1 MRSHTTNMRDSFA
14 QDAVSLQA
22 PCGAARLTASHVY
35 KTYGDGPSA
44 TTVLHDISLDFAGPA
59 FVAILGSS
67 GCGKTTLL
75 NVLGGLDL
83 AFSGD
88 VGIDGCDVRAT
99 SPREADALRG
109 ERVGF
114 VFQDPRLIDYLA
126 VEENVAYPLRFSAVP
141 PSEQRGRA
149 QQALSQVGMGAYAGA
164 HVGELSGGQAQRV
177 AIARAL
183 AKGPGIVLADELT
196 GSLDKKNGRA
206 VMGLLAQLAR
216 THLVVVVTHDEPLA
230 REFATRIVRMDDG
243 RIVGDEP
250 NTPRAARDEPKSKF
264 ETCPDASHYAHAAS
278 GRLASVRRLWP
289 FMRRNLSRHRFRTAV
304 CALAVA
310 LSASCLIASLSLT
323 AGGGSFVER
332 LVLSRTLG
340 HPLIASADVA
350 VSVPTTSDEAT
361 NDVDDPDTLAVE
373 DALGGVLATALS
385 TDRAP
390 SMLMLETQLSAS
402 SQLAGHV
409 LDIQRDSG
417 LELNLYS
424 ADGTPV
430 LENGLSQLTER
441 MDIKHLLGADA
452 AERIDATL
460 GSISMMREL
469 VLDDDGTSEAYRVV
483 AGRMPQEA
491 DEIVLITGADGRL
504 RDYTAYTLGF
514 LDDDT
519 LMERAMSGVRD
530 EESRVAVSC
539 DDVLGTTYRIIPTAA
554 YYACDG
560 EGWKDLRDDP
570 DHIAQAL
577 DGARELTVV
586 GVVCPQAAYASGDE
600 AGAIGYLPGLEDAI
614 AADAESYEI
623 VRDQRERPA
632 VNVFTGESV
641 DAGLPEQVASAAEEC
656 RSSLVTIARDR
667 GFSQAKVAL
676 IEGMSAAQLEALGR
690 AVGVEVLDESDDAG
704 AGDSLQLEA
713 ALSDEQLEGLR
724 TMSDEEFAELID
736 AHAPAYLNA
745 TYEQN
750 MRWLGAISDLPPS
763 GLKIYPRDTDGYR
776 LAQEVV
782 TAFNELQGEG
792 VRAVTCAS
800 DIQQWTNQVAGAIDA
815 VRFALGGVT
824 VAVAALSVALVASVT
839 VIAAMERRDELA
851 ILRAL
856 GASRRDAVVLLV
868 GGNAIVG
875 LFAGLVGGVLAVI
888 VAGALDPIVTQAIG
902 ASGLFAVPAWVVFP
916 AAALGAALAAL
927 SALIPAVLSQK

>member
-1 MRSHTTNMRDSFA
+1 MRSHTTNIRDSFA

-44 TTVLHDISLDFAGPA
+44 TTVLHDISLDLAGPA
-59 FVAILGSS
+59 FVAILGPS

-75 NVLGGLDL
+75 NVLGRLDL

-88 VGIDGCDVRAT
+88 VGIDGCDVRAA

-141 PSEQRGRA
+141 PSEQRARA
-149 QQALSQVGMGAYAGA
+149 QQALSQVGMDTYATA
-164 HVGELSGGQAQRV
+164 RVGELSGGQAQRV

-183 AKGPGIVLADELT
+183 AKGPGIVLADEPT

-206 VMGLLAQLAR
+206 VMELLAQLAR
-216 THLVVVVTHDEPLA
+216 TRLVVVVTHDEPLA

-250 NTPRAARDEPKSKF
+250 NTPRAARESKP
-264 ETCPDASHYAHAAS
+264 ETCPDVSHCAHAAG
-278 GRLASVRRLWP
+278 GRLASIRRLWP

-310 LSASCLIASLSLT
+310 LSASCLIASLSLA

-332 LVLSRTLG
+332 LVLSRTLR

-361 NDVDDPDTLAVE
+361 NAADDSDALAVE
-373 DALGGVLATALS
+373 DVLGDVLATALS

-402 SQLAGHV
+402 SQLTGHV

-424 ADGTPV
+424 ADGAPV

-452 AERIDATL
+452 AERIDAAL

-554 YYACDG
+554 FYAHDG
-560 EGWKDLRDDP
+560 EEWEDLRDDP

-586 GVVCPQAAYASGDE
+586 GVVCPQATYASGDE

-614 AADAESYEI
+614 AADAEGYEI
-623 VRDQRERPA
+623 VRDQREHPA
-632 VNVFTGESV
+632 INVFTGESV
-641 DAGLPEQVASAAEEC
+641 DAGLPKQVASTVEKW
-656 RSSLVTIARDR
+656 RSSLVALARDR

-676 IEGMSAAQLEALGR
+676 IESISAAQLEALGR
-690 AVGVEVLDESDDAG
+690 AVGVEVSAESGDAG
-704 AGDSLQLEA
+704 ADGSRHLEDVLPDEQLDRLR
-713 ALSDEQLEGLR
+713 ALSDK
-724 TMSDEEFAELID
+724 EFTELID
-736 AHAPAYLNA
+736 THAPAYLNA

-750 MRWLGAISDLPPS
+750 MRWLGAVSDLSPA
-763 GLKIYPRDTDGYR
+763 GLRIYPRDTEGYR

-782 TAFNELQGEG
+782 AAFNELQGEG

-800 DIQQWTNQVAGAIDA
+800 DIQQWTDQVAGAIDA
-815 VRFALGGVT
+815 VRVALGGVT
-824 VAVAALSVALVASVT
+824 VAVAVLSVALVASVT

-851 ILRAL
+851 ILCAL

-875 LFAGLVGGVLAVI
+875 LFAGIIGGALAV
-888 VAGALDPIVTQAIG
+888 AASTALDPIVTQTIG
-902 ASGLFAVPAWVVFP
+902 ASGLFTAPPWVVLP
-916 AAALGAALAAL
+916 AGALGAALAAL
-927 SALIPAVLSQK
+927 SALIPALFSQK

>member
-1 MRSHTTNMRDSFA
+1 MRSHTTNIRDSFA

-59 FVAILGSS
+59 FVAILGPS

-83 AFSGD
+83 AFSGN
-88 VGIDGCDVRAT
+88 VGIDGCDVRAA

-109 ERVGF
+109 ERIGF

-141 PSEQRGRA
+141 PSGQRARA
-149 QQALSQVGMGAYAGA
+149 QQALSQVGMGAYATA

-183 AKGPGIVLADELT
+183 AKDPGIVLADEPT

-206 VMGLLAQLAR
+206 VMELLAQLAR
-216 THLVVVVTHDEPLA
+216 TRLVVVVTHDEPLA

-250 NTPRAARDEPKSKF
+250 NTPRATRESKP
-264 ETCPDASHYAHAAS
+264 ETCPDVSHCAHAAG
-278 GRLASVRRLWP
+278 GRLASARRLWP

-310 LSASCLIASLSLT
+310 LSALCLIASLSLA

-340 HPLIASADVA
+340 HPLIASVDVA
-350 VSVPTTSDEAT
+350 VSVSTTSDAAT
-361 NDVDDPDTLAVE
+361 NAADDSDALAVE
-373 DALGGVLATALS
+373 NALGDVLATALS

-390 SMLMLETQLSAS
+390 SLLMLETQLSAS
-402 SQLAGHV
+402 SELAGHV

-424 ADGTPV
+424 ADGAPV

-441 MDIKHLLGADA
+441 MNIKHLLGADT
-452 AERIDATL
+452 AERIDAAL
-460 GSISMMREL
+460 GSVSMMREL

-514 LDDDT
+514 LDDGA
-519 LMERAMSGVRD
+519 LMGQVMSGAWGAGD
-530 EESRVAVSC
+530 RVAVSC
-539 DDVLGTTYRIIPTAA
+539 DVVLGTTYRIIPTAA
-554 YYACDG
+554 YYARDG
-560 EGWKDLRDDP
+560 EEWEDLRDDP

-656 RSSLVTIARDR
+656 QSSLVTIARDR

-676 IEGMSAAQLEALGR
+676 IESLSAAQLEALGR
-690 AVGVEVLDESDDAG
+690 AVGVEALDESDDAG

-713 ALSDEQLEGLR
+713 ALPDEQLERLR
-724 TMSDEEFAELID
+724 AMSDEEFAELID
-736 AHAPAYLNA
+736 AHVPAYLSA

-875 LFAGLVGGVLAVI
+875 LFAGLVGGVLALV
-888 VAGALDPIVTQAIG
+888 VAGALDPVVTQAIG
-902 ASGLFAVPAWVVFP
+902 ASGLFSVPAWVVLP
-916 AAALGAALAAL
+916 AALLGAALAAL
-927 SALIPAVLSQK
+927 SALVPAVLSQK

>member
-1 MRSHTTNMRDSFA
+1 MRSHTTNIRDSFA

-22 PCGAARLTASHVY
+22 LCGAARLTASHVY

-44 TTVLHDISLDFAGPA
+44 TTVLHDISLDFVGPA
-59 FVAILGSS
+59 FVAILGPS

-88 VGIDGCDVRAT
+88 VGIDGCDLHGA
-99 SPREADALRG
+99 SPRDIDALRG

-114 VFQDPRLIDYLA
+114 VFQTPGLIDYLT
-126 VEENVAYPLRFSAVP
+126 VEENVAYPLRFTAAP
-141 PSEQRGRA
+141 RA
-149 QQALSQVGMGAYAGA
+149 EHRTRAERALSQVGMAA
-164 HVGELSGGQAQRV
+164 HANARVGTLSGGQAQRV
-177 AIARAL
+177 AVARAL
-183 AKGPGIVLADELT
+183 AKDPGIVLADEPT

-206 VMGLLAQLAR
+206 VMELLAQLAR

-250 NTPRAARDEPKSKF
+250 NTPRATRESKP
-264 ETCPDASHYAHAAS
+264 ETCPDVSHCAHAAG
-278 GRLASVRRLWP
+278 GRLASIRRLWP

-310 LSASCLIASLSLT
+310 LSASCLIASLSLA

-361 NDVDDPDTLAVE
+361 NAADDSDALAVE

-390 SMLMLETQLSAS
+390 SMLMLEAQLTAS
-402 SQLAGHV
+402 SQLTGHV

-424 ADGTPV
+424 ADGAPV

-452 AERIDATL
+452 AERIDAAL

-504 RDYTAYTLGF
+504 RDYTACTLGF

-554 YYACDG
+554 YYARDG
-560 EGWKDLRDDP
+560 EEWEDLRDDP

-676 IEGMSAAQLEALGR
+676 IESLSAAQLEALGR

-713 ALSDEQLEGLR
+713 VLPDEQLERLR
-724 TMSDEEFAELID
+724 AMSDEEFAELID
-736 AHAPAYLNA
+736 AHAPAYLSA

-776 LAQEVV
+776 LAQGVV

-875 LFAGLVGGVLAVI
+875 LFAGLVGGVLAVV

-902 ASGLFAVPAWVVFP
+902 ASGLFSVPAWVVLP
-916 AAALGAALAAL
+916 AALLGAALAAL
-927 SALIPAVLSQK
+927 SALVPAVLSQK

>member
-1 MRSHTTNMRDSFA
+1 MHSHASNMRDSFPR
-14 QDAVSLQA
+14 DAVSLPT
-22 PCGAARLTASHVY
+22 PCGAARLTASRVCRSFGEGSS
-35 KTYGDGPSA
+35 TVE
-44 TTVLHDISLDFAGPA
+44 VLHGISLGFTGPA
-59 FVAILGSS
+59 FVAILGPS

-88 VGIDGCDVRAT
+88 VGIDGRDLRDA
-99 SPREADALRG
+99 SSRDIDALRG

-114 VFQDPRLIDYLA
+114 VFQTPGLIDYLT
-126 VEENVAYPLRFSAVP
+126 VEENVAYPLRFTAVP
-141 PSEQRGRA
+141 RA
-149 QQALSQVGMGAYAGA
+149 EHRTRAEQALSQVGMGAYAHA
-164 HVGELSGGQAQRV
+164 RVDTLSGGQAQRV
-177 AIARAL
+177 AVARAL
-183 AKGPGIVLADELT
+183 AKGPGIVLADEPT
-196 GSLDKKNGRA
+196 GSLDKNNGRA
-206 VMGLLAQLAR
+206 VMELLAQLAR
-216 THLVVVVTHDEPLA
+216 TRLVVVVTHDEPLA

-250 NTPRAARDEPKSKF
+250 NTPRATRNEPGP
-264 ETCPDASHYAHAAS
+264 ETCPDASHRAHTAA
-278 GRLASVRRLWP
+278 GRPSFARRLWP
-289 FMRRNLSRHRFRTAV
+289 FMRRNFSRHRFRTAV

-310 LSASCLIASLSLT
+310 LSALCLIASLSLA
-323 AGGGSFVER
+323 AGGDGFVER

-350 VSVPTTSDEAT
+350 VSVPATSGEAADPT
-361 NDVDDPDTLAVE
+361 DDSDALAVE

-390 SMLMLETQLSAS
+390 SLLMLETQLSAS
-402 SQLAGHV
+402 SELTGHV
-409 LDIQRDSG
+409 LGIQRDSG

-424 ADGTPV
+424 ADGAPV

-452 AERIDATL
+452 AERIDAAL

-469 VLDDDGTSEAYRVV
+469 VLDDDSTSEAYRVV

-491 DEIVLITGADGRL
+491 DEIVLITGADDRL

-514 LDDDT
+514 LDDDA
-519 LMERAMSGVRD
+519 LMGQVMSGVWD
-530 EESRVAVSC
+530 VGDRVVVSC
-539 DDVLGTTYRIIPTAA
+539 GDVLGTTYRIIPTAA
-554 YYACDG
+554 FYAHDG
-560 EGWKDLRDDP
+560 EEWEDLRDDP

-586 GVVCPQAAYASGDE
+586 GVVCPQATYASGDE

-614 AADAESYEI
+614 AADAEGYEI
-623 VRDQRERPA
+623 VRDQCEHPA
-632 VNVFTGESV
+632 INVFTGESV
-641 DAGLPEQVASAAEEC
+641 DAGLPKQVASTVEKW
-656 RSSLVTIARDR
+656 RSSLVTLARDR

-676 IEGMSAAQLEALGR
+676 IESMSAAQLEALGR
-690 AVGVEVLDESDDAG
+690 AVGVEVSAESDNAG

-713 ALSDEQLEGLR
+713 VLPDEQLEGLR

-736 AHAPAYLNA
+736 AHAPAYLSA

-875 LFAGLVGGVLAVI
+875 LFAGLVGGVLAVV
-888 VAGALDPIVTQAIG
+888 VASALDPIVTQAIG
-902 ASGLFAVPAWVVFP
+902 ASGLFSVPAWVVLP
-916 AAALGAALAAL
+916 AALLGAALAAL
-927 SALIPAVLSQK
+927 SALVPAVLSQK

>member
-1 MRSHTTNMRDSFA
+1 MRSRTTNMRDSFA
-14 QDAVSLQA
+14 QDAVSPQT

-35 KTYGDGPSA
+35 KTYGDGPSE

-59 FVAILGSS
+59 FVAILGPS

-88 VGIDGCDVRAT
+88 VGIDGCDVRTA
-99 SPREADALRG
+99 SSRETDSLRG

-114 VFQDPRLIDYLA
+114 VFQDPRLIDYLV

-141 PSEQRGRA
+141 PSEQRSRA
-149 QQALSQVGMGAYAGA
+149 RQALSQVGMGAYAGA
-164 HVGELSGGQAQRV
+164 HVDELSGGQAQRV

-183 AKGPGIVLADELT
+183 AKGPGIVLADEPT

-206 VMGLLAQLAR
+206 VMELLAQLAR
-216 THLVVVVTHDEPLA
+216 TRLVVVVTHDEPLA

-243 RIVGDEP
+243 RIVGDES
-250 NTPRAARDEPKSKF
+250 NTPRAARDERESKI
-264 ETCPDASHYAHAAS
+264 CPGASPHAHAAS
-278 GRLASVRRLWP
+278 GRLASVCRLWP

-310 LSASCLIASLSLT
+310 LSASCLIASLSLA
-323 AGGGSFVER
+323 AGGGSFVGR

-350 VSVPTTSDEAT
+350 VSASTTSDAAT
-361 NDVDDPDTLAVE
+361 NAADDSDALAVE

-385 TDRAP
+385 TDHAP

-402 SQLAGHV
+402 SELTGHV

-424 ADGTPV
+424 ADGAPV

-452 AERIDATL
+452 AERIDAAL

-504 RDYTAYTLGF
+504 RDYTACTLGF

-519 LMERAMSGVRD
+519 LMERAMSGVQD

-539 DDVLGTTYRIIPTAA
+539 DDVLGTTYRIISTAA
-554 YYACDG
+554 YYARDG
-560 EGWKDLRDDP
+560 EEWEDLRDDP

-600 AGAIGYLPGLEDAI
+600 AGAIGYPPGLEDAI

-676 IEGMSAAQLEALGR
+676 IEGVSAAQLEALGR

-713 ALSDEQLEGLR
+713 ALPDEQLERLR
-724 TMSDEEFAELID
+724 AMSDEEFAELID
-736 AHAPAYLNA
+736 AHAPACLNA

-763 GLKIYPRDTDGYR
+763 GLRIYPRDTDGYR

-782 TAFNELQGEG
+782 AAFNELQGEG

-875 LFAGLVGGVLAVI
+875 LFAGLVGGVLALV

-902 ASGLFAVPAWVVFP
+902 ASGLFTVPAWVVLP
-916 AAALGAALAAL
+916 AALLGAALAAL
-927 SALIPAVLSQK
+927 SALVPAVLSQK

>member
-1 MRSHTTNMRDSFA
+1 MRSHTTNIRDSFA

-22 PCGAARLTASHVY
+22 LCGAARLTASHVY

-44 TTVLHDISLDFAGPA
+44 TTVLHDISLDLAGPA
-59 FVAILGSS
+59 FVAILGPS

-75 NVLGGLDL
+75 NVLGRLDL

-88 VGIDGCDVRAT
+88 VGIDGCDVRAA

-141 PSEQRGRA
+141 PSEQRARA
-149 QQALSQVGMGAYAGA
+149 QQALSQVGMDTYATA
-164 HVGELSGGQAQRV
+164 RVGELSGGQAQRV

-183 AKGPGIVLADELT
+183 AKGPGIVLADEPT

-206 VMGLLAQLAR
+206 VMELLAQLAR
-216 THLVVVVTHDEPLA
+216 TRLVVVVTHDEPLA

-250 NTPRAARDEPKSKF
+250 NTPRATRESKP
-264 ETCPDASHYAHAAS
+264 ETCPDVSHCAHAAG
-278 GRLASVRRLWP
+278 GRLASARRLWP

-310 LSASCLIASLSLT
+310 LSASCLIASLSLA

-361 NDVDDPDTLAVE
+361 NAADDSDALAVE

-390 SMLMLETQLSAS
+390 SMLMLEAQLTAS
-402 SQLAGHV
+402 SQLTGHV

-424 ADGTPV
+424 ADGAPV

-452 AERIDATL
+452 AERIDAAL

-504 RDYTAYTLGF
+504 RDYTACTLGF

-554 YYACDG
+554 YYARDG
-560 EGWKDLRDDP
+560 EEWEDLRDDP

-623 VRDQRERPA
+623 VRDQRELPA

-676 IEGMSAAQLEALGR
+676 IESLSAAQLEALGR
-690 AVGVEVLDESDDAG
+690 AVGVEALDESDDAG

-713 ALSDEQLEGLR
+713 ALPDEQLDRLR
-724 TMSDEEFAELID
+724 ALSDKEFAELID
-736 AHAPAYLNA
+736 AHAPAYLST

-856 GASRRDAVVLLV
+856 GASRRDAVILLV

-875 LFAGLVGGVLAVI
+875 LFAGLVGGVLAVV

-902 ASGLFAVPAWVVFP
+902 ASGLFSVPAWVVLP
-916 AAALGAALAAL
+916 AALLGAALAAL
-927 SALIPAVLSQK
+927 SALVPAVLSQK

>member
-1 MRSHTTNMRDSFA
+1 MRSHTTNIRDSFA
-14 QDAVSLQA
+14 QDAVSLQT

-44 TTVLHDISLDFAGPA
+44 TTVLHDISLDFVGPA

-83 AFSGD
+83 AFSGN
-88 VGIDGCDVRAT
+88 VGIDGCDVRVA
-99 SPREADALRG
+99 SPREADVLRG
-109 ERVGF
+109 ERIGF

-141 PSEQRGRA
+141 PSEQRSRA
-149 QQALSQVGMGAYAGA
+149 RQALSQVGMGAYAGA
-164 HVGELSGGQAQRV
+164 HVDELSGGQAQRV
-177 AIARAL
+177 AVARAL
-183 AKGPGIVLADELT
+183 AKGPGIVLADEPT

-206 VMGLLAQLAR
+206 VMELLAQLAHTR
-216 THLVVVVTHDEPLA
+216 LVVVVTHDEPLA

-243 RIVGDEP
+243 RIVGDES
-250 NTPRAARDEPKSKF
+250 NTPLVACDDREP
-264 ETCPDASHYAHAAS
+264 ETCPDTSQRMRAAV

-340 HPLIASADVA
+340 HPLIASVDVA
-350 VSVPTTSDEAT
+350 VSVSTTGDAAT
-361 NDVDDPDTLAVE
+361 NAADDSDALAVE

-402 SQLAGHV
+402 SQLTGHV

-424 ADGTPV
+424 ADGAPV

-441 MDIKHLLGADA
+441 MNIKHLLGADT
-452 AERIDATL
+452 AERIDAAL
-460 GSISMMREL
+460 GSVSMMREL

-514 LDDDT
+514 LDDGA
-519 LMERAMSGVRD
+519 LMGQVMSGAWGAGD
-530 EESRVAVSC
+530 RVAVSC
-539 DDVLGTTYRIIPTAA
+539 DVVLGTTYRIIPTAA
-554 YYACDG
+554 YYARDG
-560 EGWKDLRDDP
+560 EEWEDLRDDP

-656 RSSLVTIARDR
+656 QSSLVTIARDR

-676 IEGMSAAQLEALGR
+676 IESLSAAQLEALGR
-690 AVGVEVLDESDDAG
+690 AVGVEALDESDDAG

-713 ALSDEQLEGLR
+713 ALPDEQLERLR
-724 TMSDEEFAELID
+724 AMSDEEFAELID
-736 AHAPAYLNA
+736 AHVPAYLSA

-875 LFAGLVGGVLAVI
+875 LFAGLVGGVLALV
-888 VAGALDPIVTQAIG
+888 VAGALDPVVTQAIG
-902 ASGLFAVPAWVVFP
+902 ASGLFSVPAWVVLP
-916 AAALGAALAAL
+916 AALLGAALAAL
-927 SALIPAVLSQK
+927 SALVPAVLSQK

>member
-1 MRSHTTNMRDSFA
+1 M
-14 QDAVSLQA
+14 
-22 PCGAARLTASHVY
+22 
-35 KTYGDGPSA
+35 
-44 TTVLHDISLDFAGPA
+44 
-59 FVAILGSS
+59 
-67 GCGKTTLL
+67 
-75 NVLGGLDL
+75 
-83 AFSGD
+83 
-88 VGIDGCDVRAT
+88 
-99 SPREADALRG
+99 
-109 ERVGF
+109 
-114 VFQDPRLIDYLA
+114 
-126 VEENVAYPLRFSAVP
+126 
-141 PSEQRGRA
+141 
-149 QQALSQVGMGAYAGA
+149 
-164 HVGELSGGQAQRV
+164 
-177 AIARAL
+177 
-183 AKGPGIVLADELT
+183 
-196 GSLDKKNGRA
+196 
-206 VMGLLAQLAR
+206 
-216 THLVVVVTHDEPLA
+216 
-230 REFATRIVRMDDG
+230 
-243 RIVGDEP
+243 
-250 NTPRAARDEPKSKF
+250 
-264 ETCPDASHYAHAAS
+264 
-278 GRLASVRRLWP
+278 
-289 FMRRNLSRHRFRTAV
+289 
-304 CALAVA
+304 
-310 LSASCLIASLSLT
+310 
-323 AGGGSFVER
+323 ER

-361 NDVDDPDTLAVE
+361 NAADDSDALAVE

-390 SMLMLETQLSAS
+390 SMLMLEAQLSAS
-402 SQLAGHV
+402 SQLTGHV

-424 ADGTPV
+424 ADGAPV

-452 AERIDATL
+452 AERIDAAL

-504 RDYTAYTLGF
+504 RDYTACTLGF

-530 EESRVAVSC
+530 EENRVAVSC

-554 YYACDG
+554 YYARDG
-560 EGWKDLRDDP
+560 EEWEDLRDDP

-632 VNVFTGESV
+632 VNVFTGESA

-676 IEGMSAAQLEALGR
+676 IESLSAAQLEALGR

-704 AGDSLQLEA
+704 AGDRLQLEA
-713 ALSDEQLEGLR
+713 VLPDEQLERLR
-724 TMSDEEFAELID
+724 AMSDEEFAELID
-736 AHAPAYLNA
+736 AHAPAYLSA

-782 TAFNELQGEG
+782 AAFNELQGEG

-800 DIQQWTNQVAGAIDA
+800 DIQQWTDQVAGAIDA
-815 VRFALGGVT
+815 VRVALGGVT
-824 VAVAALSVALVASVT
+824 VAVAALSVALVSSVT

-875 LFAGLVGGVLAVI
+875 LFAGLVGGVLAVV
-888 VAGALDPIVTQAIG
+888 VASALDPIVTQAIG
-902 ASGLFAVPAWVVFP
+902 ASGLFSVPAWVVLP
-916 AAALGAALAAL
+916 AALLGAALAAL
-927 SALIPAVLSQK
+927 SALVPAVLSQK